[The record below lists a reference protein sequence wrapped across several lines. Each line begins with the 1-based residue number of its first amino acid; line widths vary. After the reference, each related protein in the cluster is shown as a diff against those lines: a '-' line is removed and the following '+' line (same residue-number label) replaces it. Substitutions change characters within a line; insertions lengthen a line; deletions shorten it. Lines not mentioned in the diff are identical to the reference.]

1 MRAFVK
7 RKSFE
12 RKLIQISIWQQCSYA
27 MWYKKKWN
35 KTRRANTQQESRQR
49 RKWGE
54 KAAWRKIRKTVP
66 TNNTQTYIVVLVYT
80 IGKTSL
86 SRIIHTKLCVYIFII
101 YIYIYLYMFHF
112 FCCCVLYYSFLFLFH
127 SFFLLAMSLWHCY
140 TIHQNVSLISID
152 II

>member
-1 MRAFVK
+1 MRAIVK

-27 MWYKKKWN
+27 MWYRKKSEIKREERTHS
-35 KTRRANTQQESRQR
+35 KRADKEEN
-49 RKWGE
+49 GE
-54 KAAWRKIRKTVP
+54 KKQHGGKFRKTVP

-101 YIYIYLYMFHF
+101 YISIYLYMFHF
-112 FCCCVLYYSFLFLFH
+112 FVVVYYIILFYFYFIPFSFWPCRFGT
-127 SFFLLAMSLWHCY
+127 AIQY
-140 TIHQNVSLISID
+140 TRMWV
-152 II
+152 